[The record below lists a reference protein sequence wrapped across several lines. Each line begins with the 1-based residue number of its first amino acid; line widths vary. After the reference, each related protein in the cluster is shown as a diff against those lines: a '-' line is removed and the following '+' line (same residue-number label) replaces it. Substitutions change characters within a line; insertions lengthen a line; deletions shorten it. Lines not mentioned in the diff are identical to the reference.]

1 MIQVRAVYKNKIVAV
16 KIIDKSDAIK
26 YESIK
31 QEANIL
37 HLNHENI
44 VKILKIVECK
54 TYGAIIMEYFEAKNL
69 QSVLDSCKI
78 DLLHRLHIL
87 CDISNALIFCHAN
100 KIIHLD
106 LKPQNVLISIQQS
119 NSSKNY
125 CCKLS
130 DFGCSVMLDS
140 QYVRNRSLGGTTR
153 YSAPE
158 VLQNTMINCSADI
171 FSLAIIMWQ
180 LKEVELPYGSI
191 YSNEIIIWNVVKN
204 NLRPDSIDSSSPKIK
219 TTLQVTDKSC
229 KSEIKFLQV
238 EKYMGS
244 PLTPKSYLRGSEMIP
259 KIINKTLKL
268 QEKSIYGSNQKN
280 RIRKTRTNF
289 ESCRKLF
296 ANVQP
301 AAIENSE
308 PDFVDCFIDSNIYP
322 PEKILLLESEYVR
335 IYKNCWSQNPS
346 SRYSAD
352 EIFNS
357 LKTMILLLM

>member
-1 MIQVRAVYKNKIVAV
+1 
-16 KIIDKSDAIK
+16 
-26 YESIK
+26 
-31 QEANIL
+31 
-37 HLNHENI
+37 
-44 VKILKIVECK
+44 
-54 TYGAIIMEYFEAKNL
+54 MEYFEAKNL
-69 QSVLDSCKI
+69 QSVLDMCKI

-87 CDISNALIFCHAN
+87 CDISNALKFCHAN

-106 LKPQNVLISIQQS
+106 LKPQNVLISIQQ
-119 NSSKNY
+119 NHQLNNNTKKY

-140 QYVRNRSLGGTTR
+140 QYIRNRSLGGTTR

-158 VLQNTMINCSADI
+158 VLQNLSMIDCSADI

-204 NLRPDSIDSSSPKIK
+204 NLRPDSIDSNSPKIK
-219 TTLQVTDKSC
+219 NTLQVNEKKSC
-229 KSEIKFLQV
+229 KTEIKFPQV
-238 EKYMGS
+238 EKYIGS

-280 RIRKTRTNF
+280 RIKRTRANI

-301 AAIENSE
+301 AIEIENSE
-308 PDFVDCFIDSNIYP
+308 QDFIDCFIDSTNYP
-322 PEKILLLESEYVR
+322 PDKILLLESEYVK
-335 IYKNCWSQNPS
+335 IYKNCWLQDPS
-346 SRYSAD
+346 LRYSAD

-357 LKTMILLLM
+357 LKNMITFLM